1 MLPWREL
8 LHNRFTAE
16 WVLQEHVGMKQ
27 KHYAVL
33 CLAALVGSTGF
44 AWAQNPAPIPPP
56 PPGTEEIEV
65 EVLER
70 DFEFMGPRG
79 GGHEMRIDSW
89 EISPRML
96 TRMADELQLTP
107 AQQGKITEIMATQ
120 RPAVRKLREELRAES
135 RQLRD
140 IGPQDRDFDTR
151 SKAAA
156 ARIGSLSSEMV
167 QQGANLRK
175 QVWAVLTPEQRG
187 KLQARQQQMRDRM
200 QHRRERM
207 NDRRDNGGGRGWQIR
222 RGMGEGG
229 DGKRR
234 ILIRERRVETPDE
247 PS

>member
-1 MLPWREL
+1 
-8 LHNRFTAE
+8 
-16 WVLQEHVGMKQ
+16 MKQ
-27 KHYAVL
+27 KHYAAL
-33 CLAALVGSTGF
+33 YLAALASSTGF
-44 AWAQNPAPIPPP
+44 AWAQSPAPIPPP
-56 PPGTEEIEV
+56 PPGTEEMEV
-65 EVLER
+65 EVLEQ

-96 TRMADELQLTP
+96 TRMADELQLSP
-107 AQQGKITEIMATQ
+107 AQQGQITEIMATQ
-120 RPAVRKLREELRAES
+120 RPAVRKLREDLRAES

-156 ARIGSLSSEMV
+156 ARIGSLSTEMV
-167 QQGANLRK
+167 QQGADLRK
-175 QVWAVLTPEQRG
+175 QVWAVLTPEQRS

-207 NDRRDNGGGRGWQIR
+207 HDRREHGGRRGWEIR

-234 ILIRERRVETPDE
+234 IIIRERRVETPDE
-247 PS
+247 QS